1 MAEYSGAEFLE
12 VLGAAENY
20 NLHILELI
28 EASIS
33 LGDSNIEAKRLLDF
47 GSGNGAFA
55 KKLRRKGY
63 LLECLEIDTKLARIT
78 KASGLV
84 THSKLSEIEAKK
96 YSAAYS
102 INVFE
107 HISDDN
113 SVLVELAEKL
123 EPGSRLFIWVP
134 AFPILYSKFDKFVGH
149 HRRYT
154 KKSLEALIEN
164 AGLRVN
170 NIEFA
175 DSLGFLFAL
184 LYRLLGSKNP
194 PRPAIVKIYDKLV
207 FPISKNLDRLTSR
220 VIGKNLWAVIE
231 IDSTKQEV

>member
-1 MAEYSGAEFLE
+1 MAEYSGAQFLE
-12 VLGAAENY
+12 VLDGAENY
-20 NLHILELI
+20 NLHILKLI

-33 LGDSNIEAKRLLDF
+33 VGDSSIETQKLLDF

-55 KKLRRKGY
+55 KKLQRKGY
-63 LLECLEIDTKLARIT
+63 LLECLEIDPKLARIT

-84 THSKLSEIEAKK
+84 THSKLSEIKAKK

-113 SVLVELAEKL
+113 SALVELAEKL
-123 EPGSRLFIWVP
+123 ETGSRIFIWVP
-134 AFPILYSKFDKFVGH
+134 AFPILFSKFDTFVGH
-149 HRRYT
+149 RRRYT

-164 AGLRVN
+164 AGLRVI
-170 NIEFA
+170 NIKFA
-175 DSLGFLFAL
+175 DSLGFLFAF

-194 PRPAIVKIYDKLV
+194 PRSAIVKIYDKLI
-207 FPISKNLDRLTSR
+207 FPFSKNLDYITSR
-220 VIGKNLWAVIE
+220 FIGKNLWAVVE